1 MAKAKSKALGYLE
14 WWVVFL
20 LPLAPLGWLTYNA
33 WIFNLGADPA
43 QEIVLETGV
52 WAINLLWITLAI
64 TPLRRVFKLN
74 WPLRYRR
81 MMGLYSLFYAAVHLL
96 SFATFILGWRWDLLL
111 KELSERPYIIEG
123 ALGLLLLIPLGVT
136 STRGMQRR
144 LGRNWLKLHKLVYP
158 ISLLVM
164 VHIIWQIRSDFGEQ
178 LMYGLILSFLLG
190 SRVYFYLQRKTR
202 VMRAARA
209 A

>member
-111 KELSERPYIIEG
+111 KELSERPYIIVG

-202 VMRAARA
+202 VMRAAGA